1 MDEEKRPLS
10 EEEAIAFAGVTE
22 STLHRYIS
30 AGFINPVVEGE
41 QRFFDEDELIQVF
54 ELSPKRA
61 AASRKALKKKAL
73 SPAEKLISEKD
84 RLVADKDIQIRDL
97 KDQRSWLQS
106 RVERLEAEL
115 LALKNKQNTPQPAII
130 PPGSTTSV
138 PVQQN
143 RETLGPTEALSEK
156 ASSVSEVSTQE
167 QDPRLEATQGYS
179 EEISVA
185 GSATSEPSE
194 ATLIAPAAIPLS
206 PQSELESKSSVTTQH
221 AESSLKKVLRYLGFI
236 KPEPAS
242 QQPAI
247 TSRAS
252 EIIALDRTGERVAT
266 VPPSDEPAP
275 DNLAA
280 DSIISLRDANK
291 PQERDLAISDNII
304 EVKFPAPPSADE
316 ASLTQPGVNQTPLAP
331 ATRAQPLRGNRPF
344 RESKQTLAEL
354 LGDDRPLD
362 PSFAANDESE
372 Q

>member
-30 AGFINPVVEGE
+30 AGFINPVVEGD

-54 ELSPKRA
+54 ELSPKKA

-115 LALKNKQNTPQPAII
+115 LTLKSKPGPAATPVV
-130 PPGSTTSV
+130 STATGITQTIEFSATDATSV
-138 PVQQN
+138 
-143 RETLGPTEALSEK
+143 A
-156 ASSVSEVSTQE
+156 
-167 QDPRLEATQGYS
+167 
-179 EEISVA
+179 
-185 GSATSEPSE
+185 EPSE
-194 ATLIAPAAIPLS
+194 AEPAVEESMTDSREVPDSPVADPISATPLA
-206 PQSELESKSSVTTQH
+206 SVTVISSPVFELDSTKRYTTR
-221 AESSLKKVLRYLGFI
+221 ESEGSLKKVLRYLGFI
-236 KPEPAS
+236 KPEPAP
-242 QQPAI
+242 QPPAI

-266 VPPSDEPAP
+266 VPRSDESVPDKVIAP
-275 DNLAA
+275 TGVD
-280 DSIISLRDANK
+280 K
-291 PQERDLAISDNII
+291 PLESEPSISDNII
-304 EVKFPAPPSADE
+304 EVSFTGSTASPEAPASSQTAVNQSVMSPA
-316 ASLTQPGVNQTPLAP
+316 ATTQPI
-331 ATRAQPLRGNRPF
+331 RGNRPF

-354 LGDDRPLD
+354 LGDNRPLD

-372 Q
+372 

>member
-10 EEEAIAFAGVTE
+10 EEEAIAFAGVSE

-54 ELSPKRA
+54 ELSPKKA
-61 AASRKALKKKAL
+61 AASRKALKKKPL

-115 LALKNKQNTPQPAII
+115 LALKNEQSSPVAPAVPGEPITGVPLPQSIER
-130 PPGSTTSV
+130 GSATNEGSGESA
-138 PVQQN
+138 PSAP
-143 RETLGPTEALSEK
+143 LG
-156 ASSVSEVSTQE
+156 STQE
-167 QDPRLEATQGYS
+167 IQLEATQRDS
-179 EEISVA
+179 EGLSSDY
-185 GSATSEPSE
+185 GSERVTE
-194 ATLIAPAAIPLS
+194 TLTPAATTTALD
-206 PQSELESKSSVTTQH
+206 LESKTSAKAQQAGSSF
-221 AESSLKKVLRYLGFI
+221 KKVLRYLGFI
-236 KPEPAS
+236 KPEPAL

-266 VPPSDEPAP
+266 VPPSDETSSDEQDELTEP
-275 DNLAA
+275 
-280 DSIISLRDANK
+280 NK
-291 PQERDLAISDNII
+291 PEIEDQPASNNVI
-304 EVKFPAPPSADE
+304 EVTFTAPASIPDFGATATP
-316 ASLTQPGVNQTPLAP
+316 QPGAVQSSAP
-331 ATRAQPLRGNRPF
+331 ATAPGQPLRGNRPF

-354 LGDDRPLD
+354 LGDNRPLD
-362 PSFAANDESE
+362 PSFAANEESE
-372 Q
+372 